1 MFRQLAVWFR
11 GPAGSDEQAARTVL
25 ELHPMELS
33 RFLEEVWGKR
43 AEPVR
48 RPVPATPAALLS
60 QEGVSGIEARLGTV
74 VDDIYPP
81 GGSRDAVWD
90 HLIYAYMIENTRIYD
105 IFRKVLVEFLSGER
119 LGIATQPA
127 SQAWLRTTE
136 ELFFRDAPPFQI
148 YSLTSHLRPDLG
160 ASRRNA
166 YYRLFGMELNHAMP
180 DGRGFEKPDAANR
193 NFTAIFEDFL
203 REVWRGIENVTN
215 VAGARPTDDAALANL
230 GLQLQD
236 MLVTR
241 RQSGTLSRE
250 EFVFV
255 SMMSWFHLT
264 VQIDSPIVV
273 DLKATASSPEE
284 RLFKIGSRVGIP
296 AHARSQSFF
305 ELAPALSRILIAI
318 EAGQFNT
325 VGAVPVLYTPG
336 PGSTSNPAREDMN
349 TIINHWS
356 IATGRDMKARQVTV
370 SPRMTTPAPM
380 PASNGHRTQ
389 HIPSRA

>member
-1 MFRQLAVWFR
+1 MFRQLAVWFT

-33 RFLEEVWGKR
+33 RFLEEVWTQR
-43 AEPVR
+43 ADPLR
-48 RPVPATPAALLS
+48 TPVPATPTTLVS
-60 QEGVSGIEARLGTV
+60 QEGVSGIGPRLGTL
-74 VDDIYPP
+74 VDDIYPL
-81 GGSRDAVWD
+81 GGFKPAVWD
-90 HLIYAYMIENTRIYD
+90 HLVYAYMIENTRIYE
-105 IFRKVLVEFLSGER
+105 IFRKVLAEFLQGER
-119 LGIATQPA
+119 LGIATQAA
-127 SQAWLRTTE
+127 SQVWLRTTE
-136 ELFFRDAPPFQI
+136 ELFFREAPPFQI
-148 YSLTSHLRPDLG
+148 YSLTSHIRPDLG

-166 YYRLFGMELNHAMP
+166 YYRLFGMELNHGMP
-180 DGRGFEKPDAANR
+180 DGRGYEKPDAANR
-193 NFTAIFEDFL
+193 NFTPIFEDFL
-203 REVWRGIENVTN
+203 REVWRGIENITN
-215 VAGARPTDDAALANL
+215 VAGARPTDDAAIANL

-241 RQSGTLSRE
+241 RQNGTLSRE

-305 ELAPALSRILIAI
+305 ELAPALSRILRGI
-318 EAGQFNT
+318 EAGLFNT
-325 VGAVPVLYTPG
+325 VGTIPVLYTPG
-336 PGSTSNPAREDMN
+336 PGATPNLIREDMN

-380 PASNGHRTQ
+380 PTSNGHAGHGVTA
-389 HIPSRA
+389 RA